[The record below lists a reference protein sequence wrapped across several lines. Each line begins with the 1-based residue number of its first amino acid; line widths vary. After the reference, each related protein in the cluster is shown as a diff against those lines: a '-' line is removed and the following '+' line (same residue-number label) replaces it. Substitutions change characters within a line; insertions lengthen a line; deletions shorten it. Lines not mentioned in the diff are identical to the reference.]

1 MHKRKTVTI
10 QEIQNEIIDEF
21 SMFDDWEERYQYM
34 IDLGKTLPLIDA
46 QYKTDDFIIKGCQSK
61 VWVHANLETDKVV
74 FTADSDAIITKG
86 IIAILIRVFSNQHP
100 KDIIEANTDF
110 IDEIGLKEHLSPTR
124 ANGLVSMIK
133 QLKMYA
139 VAYQTQLN

>member
-1 MHKRKTVTI
+1 MQSIK
-10 QEIQNEIIDEF
+10 EIQDDIIDEF
-21 SMFDDWEERYQYM
+21 SMFEDWEERYQYM
-34 IDLGKTLPLIDA
+34 IDLGKTLPLIDEKF
-46 QYKTDDFIIKGCQSK
+46 KTEDNIIKGCQSK
-61 VWVHANLETDKVV
+61 VWVHAEFNSNKIE

-86 IIAILIRVFSNQHP
+86 IIAILIRVFSNQTP
-100 KDIIEANTDF
+100 KAIMEANTDF

-139 VAYQTQLN
+139 IAYQTQVN

>member
-1 MHKRKTVTI
+1 MTI
-10 QEIQNEIIDEF
+10 EDIQNDIIDEF
-21 SMFDDWEERYQYM
+21 SMFDNWEDRYQYM
-34 IDLGKTLPLIDA
+34 IDLGKSLPLIDER
-46 QYKTDDFIIKGCQSK
+46 YKTEDNIIKGCQSK
-61 VWVHANLETDKVV
+61 VWVHAEMEDDKVV

-100 KDIIEANTDF
+100 NVIIEADTSF

-124 ANGLVSMIK
+124 ANGLVSMVK

-139 VAYQTQLN
+139 IAYQTQLS

>member
-61 VWVHANLETDKVV
+61 VWVHANLEADKVV